1 MRRNILVRNSPPCL
15 TMTTNTIRALRES
28 NVGRPLT
35 RTRLPSSVLMAIGGF
50 EDDNSTERI
59 ELYNVRADH
68 WVTVYDSWEAH
79 RVFYGCVFLNG
90 FVYYIGGFQAAKYLS
105 SVQKLNIITQ
115 TWQEVGSMH
124 VARGN
129 LSVVALDGC
138 IYAIGG
144 SNVYERLNSA
154 ERYEPDTNQWTL
166 IAPMHEHRNDASAT
180 ALHGKVGGTRDSDG

>member
-1 MRRNILVRNSPPCL
+1 
-15 TMTTNTIRALRES
+15 
-28 NVGRPLT
+28 
-35 RTRLPSSVLMAIGGF
+35 
-50 EDDNSTERI
+50 
-59 ELYNVRADH
+59 
-68 WVTVYDSWEAH
+68 
-79 RVFYGCVFLNG
+79 
-90 FVYYIGGFQAAKYLS
+90 
-105 SVQKLNIITQ
+105 
-115 TWQEVGSMH
+115 MH